1 MANFE
6 SEIISYLETLHQI
19 NSVEDQALC
28 YKTITVPFFLPCHF
42 EIGGN
47 YSSFRQIQMSTE
59 NDTLGST
66 RNIPRVN
73 LISFSPPGFCL
84 PSVYLPPRVRAC
96 GAYINVYACVPPS
109 HRDARVYTFH
119 VRVRCMTIA
128 VLPGLWRVLRGCQYA
143 LTYSSVNC

>member
-73 LISFSPPGFCL
+73 LISFSPPRVLFAFSL
-84 PSVYLPPRVRAC
+84 PSSTC
-96 GAYINVYACVPPS
+96 ACVRRVHKCVRVCTSLPQGRTRVYFPCTRS
-109 HRDARVYTFH
+109 LYDDCSFARVVACAPWMPIRAYVF
-119 VRVRCMTIA
+119 
-128 VLPGLWRVLRGCQYA
+128 
-143 LTYSSVNC
+143 